1 MSFNNIIPAWVI
13 FADNALQNYI
23 NGLITYKAAKKFLKE
38 LCVTPKVMERLE
50 EIKKEK
56 EQNE

>member
-13 FADNALQNYI
+13 FADNATQNYA
-23 NGLITYKAAKKFLKE
+23 NGVITYETAKKSLKE